1 MASASEVETGET
13 TTSAPPAARMGPK
26 PALTLDRIADAAVA
40 IADAEGIAA
49 VSMQRVAA
57 EFAYTKMSLYRYVK
71 GKDELVAA
79 MIDRAVGDPPVL
91 DAVRDGW
98 RPRLEAWTILL
109 AETWEHHPWLP
120 LATMGDRSMGPNEI
134 AWIDRAIETLAD
146 TPLLPTEQMAVVLLI
161 CGHIRNTHSTATA
174 GTQPWNGRD
183 RELLGEQIDHY
194 PALLR
199 VLDGDGLPDR
209 GRAFGMTCILGG
221 VEAIL
226 GPRATSP
233 GS

>member
-1 MASASEVETGET
+1 
-13 TTSAPPAARMGPK
+13 
-26 PALTLDRIADAAVA
+26 
-40 IADAEGIAA
+40 
-49 VSMQRVAA
+49 
-57 EFAYTKMSLYRYVK
+57 YVK

-91 DAVRDGW
+91 DVRGGW
-98 RPRLEAWTILL
+98 RPRLEAWTMLL

-120 LATMGDRSMGPNEI
+120 LATMGDRAMGPNEI
-134 AWIDRAIETLAD
+134 AWIDRAMATLAD

-174 GTQPWNGRD
+174 GTQPWSDGRE
-183 RELLGEQIDHY
+183 RALLGEQVDHY
-194 PALLR
+194 PALSRILDG
-199 VLDGDGLPDR
+199 DGDGLPDR

-226 GPRATSP
+226 GSRAASA
-233 GS
+233 SS